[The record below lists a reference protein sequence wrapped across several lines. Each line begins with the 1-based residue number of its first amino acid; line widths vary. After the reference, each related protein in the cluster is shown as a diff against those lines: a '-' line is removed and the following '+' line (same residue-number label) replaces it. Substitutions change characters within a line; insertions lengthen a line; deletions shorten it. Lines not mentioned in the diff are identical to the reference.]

1 MLTVLTAKNITGMPE
16 QVPRAGIVPAK
27 GHRVLR
33 FLISLSYEKN
43 PAHMIDLPGKAI
55 HDFHFTER
63 RKKLFVHDEFGPKV
77 EMPVSYYFRNFRK
90 MPELERVA
98 IEECSGKVL
107 DIGAAA
113 GSHALDL
120 SKKGLDVTALEIS
133 PLACEVMK
141 DRGVANVICEDFFT
155 FEGQKFDTLLLLMN
169 GIGIS
174 STLEG
179 FREFL
184 KKASTLLNNDGKIVF
199 DSCDIAYM
207 YEDVLQPYDKYYG
220 EINTRYEFDQQ
231 LTDWFGW
238 LYLDAETMMVIA
250 AEEGFHAEVIFEDEN
265 DQYLAVLTKNA

>member
-1 MLTVLTAKNITGMPE
+1 MT
-16 QVPRAGIVPAK
+16 
-27 GHRVLR
+27 
-33 FLISLSYEKN
+33 
-43 PAHMIDLPGKAI
+43 DLPGKAI
-55 HDFHFTER
+55 HDFHFTDR

-77 EMPVSYYFRNFRK
+77 EMPVSYYFRNFKK

-98 IEECSGKVL
+98 IENCRGKIL

-113 GSHALDL
+113 GSHALELKRRDF
-120 SKKGLDVTALEIS
+120 DVTVLEIS
-133 PLACEVMK
+133 PLASEVME
-141 DRGVANVICEDFFT
+141 DRGLPNVICKDFFV

-174 STLEG
+174 STLTG
-179 FREFL
+179 FSDFL
-184 KKASTLLNNDGKIVF
+184 KKACSLMNPEGQIVF

-207 YEDVLQPYDKYYG
+207 YEDVLQPYNKYYG

-238 LYLDAETMMVIA
+238 LYLDPETMMVIA

>member
-1 MLTVLTAKNITGMPE
+1 MLLRDLTFGRKSTI
-16 QVPRAGIVPAK
+16 I
-27 GHRVLR
+27 
-33 FLISLSYEKN
+33 LISLSYEKN

-113 GSHALDL
+113 GSHALYL

-133 PLACEVMK
+133 PLACEVMM
-141 DRGVANVICEDFFT
+141 DRGVANGICEDFFT

-174 STLEG
+174 STLDG

-207 YEDVLQPYDKYYG
+207 YEDGAMPDSHYYG
-220 EINTRYEFDQQ
+220 EIKTRYEFDRQ
-231 LTDWFGW
+231 LTDWFHW
-238 LYLDAETMMVIA
+238 LYLDSETMTRIA
-250 AEEGFHAEVIFEDEN
+250 GESGFRAEVIFEDEN